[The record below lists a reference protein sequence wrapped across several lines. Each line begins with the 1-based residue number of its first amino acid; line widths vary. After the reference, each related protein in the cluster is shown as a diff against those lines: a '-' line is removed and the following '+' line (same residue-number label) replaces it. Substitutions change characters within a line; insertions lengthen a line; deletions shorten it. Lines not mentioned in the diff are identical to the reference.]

1 MKDFEVPFVNPANI
15 ITIARIILTPFF
27 LIALFGQSFQSLFLA
42 LIIFTVAS
50 LSDFF
55 DGFIAR
61 RRALHTR
68 FGEFADPLA
77 DKLLVGSAFV
87 SFLFFPF
94 LRISVWLVSL
104 ILLREIFVTILR
116 VIAIRKGKEMKTEY
130 SGKIKTFFQMM
141 SVFMVL
147 IVLVFGKWVFMKGLS
162 VGSIYDAGFWVP
174 LCGVRGA
181 LVLHHLPSVLV
192 GVSAVLALISMVHYL
207 VKNWSIIATSDLPGN
222 AQ

>member
-1 MKDFEVPFVNPANI
+1 MKDAEVPFANPANI
-15 ITIARIILTPFF
+15 ITIVRIILIPFF
-27 LIALFGQSFQSLFLA
+27 LIALFGQSFRSLLAA
-42 LIIFTVAS
+42 LIIFTAAS

-87 SFLFFPF
+87 GFLFFPF
-94 LRISVWLVSL
+94 LRIPPWLVAL

-116 VIAIRKGKEMKTEY
+116 TVAIRKGKEMKTEY
-130 SGKIKTFFQMM
+130 SGKIKTFFQMV
-141 SVFMVL
+141 SVFIIL
-147 IVLVFGKWVFMKGLS
+147 IVLVLGKWVSEKGLIMGNRS
-162 VGSIYDAGFWVP
+162 DAGFWVS

-181 LVLHHLPSVLV
+181 LVLYHLPSVLV
-192 GVSAVLALISMVHYL
+192 GISSVLAVISMVHYL
-207 VKNWSIIATSDLPGN
+207 VKNWSIFTTPDSPGD
-222 AQ
+222 A

>member
-1 MKDFEVPFVNPANI
+1 MKDAEVPFANPANI
-15 ITIARIILTPFF
+15 ITIVRIILIPFL
-27 LIALFGQSFQSLFLA
+27 LIALFGQSFRSLLAA
-42 LIIFTVAS
+42 LIIFTAAS

-87 SFLFFPF
+87 GFLFFPF
-94 LRISVWLVSL
+94 LRIPPWLVAL

-116 VIAIRKGKEMKTEY
+116 TVAIRKGKEMKTEY
-130 SGKIKTFFQMM
+130 SGKIKTFFQMV
-141 SVFMVL
+141 SVFIIL
-147 IVLVFGKWVFMKGLS
+147 IVLVLGKWVSEKGLIMGNRS
-162 VGSIYDAGFWVP
+162 DAGFWVP

-181 LVLHHLPSVLV
+181 LVLYHLPSVLV
-192 GVSAVLALISMVHYL
+192 GISSVLAVISMVHYL
-207 VKNWSIIATSDLPGN
+207 VKNWSIFTTPDSPGD
-222 AQ
+222 A

>member
-1 MKDFEVPFVNPANI
+1 MKDAEVPFANPANI
-15 ITIARIILTPFF
+15 ITIVRIILIPFF
-27 LIALFGQSFQSLFLA
+27 LIALFGQSFRSLLAA
-42 LIIFTVAS
+42 LIVFTAAS

-87 SFLFFPF
+87 GFLFFPF
-94 LRISVWLVSL
+94 LRIPPWLVAL

-116 VIAIRKGKEMKTEY
+116 TVAIRKGKEMKTEY
-130 SGKIKTFFQMM
+130 SGKIKTFFQMV
-141 SVFMVL
+141 SVFIIL
-147 IVLVFGKWVFMKGLS
+147 IVLVLGKWVSEKGLIMGNRS
-162 VGSIYDAGFWVP
+162 DAGFWVP

-181 LVLHHLPSVLV
+181 LVLYHLPSVLV
-192 GVSAVLALISMVHYL
+192 GISSVLAVISMVHYL
-207 VKNWSIIATSDLPGN
+207 VKNWSIFTTPDSPGD
-222 AQ
+222 A

>member
-1 MKDFEVPFVNPANI
+1 MPFTNPANI
-15 ITIARIILTPFF
+15 ITIVRIILIPFF
-27 LIALFGQSFQSLFLA
+27 LIALFGQSFPSLLAA

-87 SFLFFPF
+87 GFLFFPF
-94 LRISVWLVSL
+94 LRIPAWLVAL

-116 VIAIRKGKEMKTEY
+116 AVTIRKGKEMKTEY
-130 SGKIKTFFQMM
+130 GKSKNTRFKKA
-141 SVFMVL
+141 SYGL
-147 IVLVFGKWVFMKGLS
+147 GK
-162 VGSIYDAGFWVP
+162 
-174 LCGVRGA
+174 
-181 LVLHHLPSVLV
+181 
-192 GVSAVLALISMVHYL
+192 
-207 VKNWSIIATSDLPGN
+207 KNLEPH
-222 AQ
+222 

>member
-1 MKDFEVPFVNPANI
+1 MKDAEVPFANPANI
-15 ITIARIILTPFF
+15 ITIVRIILIPFF
-27 LIALFGQSFQSLFLA
+27 LIALFGQSFRSLLAA
-42 LIIFTVAS
+42 LIVFTAAS

-87 SFLFFPF
+87 GFLFFPF
-94 LRISVWLVSL
+94 LRIPPWLVAL

-116 VIAIRKGKEMKTEY
+116 TVAIRKGKEMKTEY
-130 SGKIKTFFQMM
+130 SGKIKTFFQMV
-141 SVFMVL
+141 SVFIIL
-147 IVLVFGKWVFMKGLS
+147 IVLVLGKWVSEKGLIMGNRS
-162 VGSIYDAGFWVP
+162 DAGFWVP

-181 LVLHHLPSVLV
+181 LVLYHLPSVLV
-192 GVSAVLALISMVHYL
+192 GISSVLAVISMIHYL
-207 VKNWSIIATSDLPGN
+207 VKNWSIFTTPDSPGD
-222 AQ
+222 A

>member
-1 MKDFEVPFVNPANI
+1 MKDAEVPFANPANI
-15 ITIARIILTPFF
+15 ITIVRIILIPFF
-27 LIALFGQSFQSLFLA
+27 LIALVGQSFRSLLAA
-42 LIIFTVAS
+42 LIIFTAAS

-87 SFLFFPF
+87 GFLFFPF
-94 LRISVWLVSL
+94 LRIPPWLVAL

-116 VIAIRKGKEMKTEY
+116 TVAIRKGKEMKTEY
-130 SGKIKTFFQMM
+130 SGKIKTFFQMV
-141 SVFMVL
+141 SVFIIL
-147 IVLVFGKWVFMKGLS
+147 IVLVLGKWVSEKGLIMGNRS
-162 VGSIYDAGFWVP
+162 DAGFWVP

-181 LVLHHLPSVLV
+181 LVLYHLPSVLV
-192 GVSAVLALISMVHYL
+192 GISSVLAVISMVHYL
-207 VKNWSIIATSDLPGN
+207 VKNWSIFTTPDSPGD
-222 AQ
+222 A

>member
-1 MKDFEVPFVNPANI
+1 MKDAEVPFANPANI
-15 ITIARIILTPFF
+15 ITIVRIILIPFF
-27 LIALFGQSFQSLFLA
+27 LIALFGQSFRSLLAA
-42 LIIFTVAS
+42 LIIFTAAS

-87 SFLFFPF
+87 GFLFFPF
-94 LRISVWLVSL
+94 LRIPPWLVAL

-116 VIAIRKGKEMKTEY
+116 TVAIRKGKEMKTEY
-130 SGKIKTFFQMM
+130 SGKIKTFFQMV
-141 SVFMVL
+141 SVFIIL
-147 IVLVFGKWVFMKGLS
+147 IVLVLGKWVSEKGLIMGNRS
-162 VGSIYDAGFWVP
+162 DAGFWVP

-181 LVLHHLPSVLV
+181 LVLYHLPSVLV
-192 GVSAVLALISMVHYL
+192 GISSVLAVISMVHYL
-207 VKNWSIIATSDLPGN
+207 VKNWSIFTTPDSPGD
-222 AQ
+222 A

>member
-1 MKDFEVPFVNPANI
+1 MKDAEVPFANPANI
-15 ITIARIILTPFF
+15 ITIVRIILIPFF
-27 LIALFGQSFQSLFLA
+27 LIALFGQSFRSLLAA
-42 LIIFTVAS
+42 LIVFTAAS

-87 SFLFFPF
+87 GFLFFPF
-94 LRISVWLVSL
+94 LRTPPWLVAL

-116 VIAIRKGKEMKTEY
+116 TVAIRKGKEMKTEY
-130 SGKIKTFFQMM
+130 SGKIKTFFQMV
-141 SVFMVL
+141 SVFIIL
-147 IVLVFGKWVFMKGLS
+147 IVLVLGKWVSEKGLIMGNRS
-162 VGSIYDAGFWVP
+162 DAGFWVP

-181 LVLHHLPSVLV
+181 LVLYHLPSVLV
-192 GVSAVLALISMVHYL
+192 GISSVLAVISMVHYL
-207 VKNWSIIATSDLPGN
+207 VKNWSIFTTPDSPGD
-222 AQ
+222 A

>member
-1 MKDFEVPFVNPANI
+1 MKDAEVPFANPANI
-15 ITIARIILTPFF
+15 ITIVRIILIPFF
-27 LIALFGQSFQSLFLA
+27 LIALFGQSFRSLLAA
-42 LIIFTVAS
+42 LIVFTAAS

-87 SFLFFPF
+87 GFLFFPF
-94 LRISVWLVSL
+94 LRIPPWLVAL

-116 VIAIRKGKEMKTEY
+116 TVAIRKGKEMKTEY
-130 SGKIKTFFQMM
+130 SGKIKTFFQMV
-141 SVFMVL
+141 SVFIIL
-147 IVLVFGKWVFMKGLS
+147 IVLVLGKWVSEKGLIMGNRS
-162 VGSIYDAGFWVP
+162 DAGFWVS

-181 LVLHHLPSVLV
+181 LVLYHLPSVLV
-192 GVSAVLALISMVHYL
+192 GISSVLAVISMVHYL
-207 VKNWSIIATSDLPGN
+207 VKNWSIFTTPDSPGD
-222 AQ
+222 A

>member
-1 MKDFEVPFVNPANI
+1 MKDAEVPFANPANI
-15 ITIARIILTPFF
+15 ITIVRIILIPFF
-27 LIALFGQSFQSLFLA
+27 LIALFGQSFRSLLTA
-42 LIIFTVAS
+42 LIIFTAAS

-87 SFLFFPF
+87 GFLFFPF
-94 LRISVWLVSL
+94 LRIPPWLVAL

-116 VIAIRKGKEMKTEY
+116 TVAIRKGKEMKTEY
-130 SGKIKTFFQMM
+130 SGKIKTFFQMV
-141 SVFMVL
+141 SVFIIL
-147 IVLVFGKWVFMKGLS
+147 IVLVLGKWVSEKGLIMGNRS
-162 VGSIYDAGFWVP
+162 DAGFWVP

-181 LVLHHLPSVLV
+181 LVLYHLPSVLV
-192 GVSAVLALISMVHYL
+192 GISSVLAVISMVHYL
-207 VKNWSIIATSDLPGN
+207 VKNWSIFTTPDSPGD
-222 AQ
+222 A

>member
-1 MKDFEVPFVNPANI
+1 MKDSEVPFANPANI
-15 ITIARIILTPFF
+15 ITIVRIILIPFF
-27 LIALFGQSFQSLFLA
+27 IIALFGQSFRSLLAA

-87 SFLFFPF
+87 GFLFFPF
-94 LRISVWLVSL
+94 LRIPAWLVAL

-116 VIAIRKGKEMKTEY
+116 AVTIRKGKEMKTEY
-130 SGKIKTFFQMM
+130 SGKIKTFFQMV
-141 SVFMVL
+141 SVFIVL
-147 IVLVFGKWVFMKGLS
+147 IVLVLGKWVSVKGLS
-162 VGSIYDAGFWVP
+162 MGSISDAGFWVP

-181 LVLHHLPSVLV
+181 LILYHLPSVLM
-192 GVSAVLALISMVHYL
+192 GISAVLAVISMAHYL
-207 VKNWSIIATSDLPGN
+207 VKNWSIFTTPDSLGN
-222 AQ
+222 A

>member
-1 MKDFEVPFVNPANI
+1 VPFVNPANI
-15 ITIARIILTPFF
+15 ITIVRIILIPFF
-27 LIALFGQSFQSLFLA
+27 LIALFGQSFRSLLTA
-42 LIIFTVAS
+42 LIIFTLAS

-87 SFLFFPF
+87 GFLFFPF
-94 LRISVWLVSL
+94 LRIPAWLVAL

-116 VIAIRKGKEMKTEY
+116 VVAIRKGKEMKTEY
-130 SGKIKTFFQMM
+130 SGKIKTFFHMV
-141 SVFMVL
+141 SVFIIL
-147 IVLVFGKWVFMKGLS
+147 IVIVLGKWVSVKGLS
-162 VGSIYDAGFWVP
+162 LDSISDAGFWVP

-181 LVLHHLPSVLV
+181 LVLYHLPSVLV
-192 GVSAVLALISMVHYL
+192 GVSAVLALISLVHYL
-207 VKNWSIIATSDLPGN
+207 VKNWSIVATHDSPGN
-222 AQ
+222 V

>member
-1 MKDFEVPFVNPANI
+1 MKDAEVPFANPANI
-15 ITIARIILTPFF
+15 ITIVRIILIPFF
-27 LIALFGQSFQSLFLA
+27 LIALFGQSFRSLLAA
-42 LIIFTVAS
+42 LIIFTAAS

-87 SFLFFPF
+87 GFLFFPF
-94 LRISVWLVSL
+94 FRIPPWLVAL

-116 VIAIRKGKEMKTEY
+116 TVAIRKGKEMKTEY
-130 SGKIKTFFQMM
+130 SGKIKTFFQMV
-141 SVFMVL
+141 SVFIIL
-147 IVLVFGKWVFMKGLS
+147 IVLVLGKWVSEKGLIMGNRS
-162 VGSIYDAGFWVP
+162 DAGFWVS

-181 LVLHHLPSVLV
+181 LVLYHLPSVLV
-192 GVSAVLALISMVHYL
+192 GISSVLAVISMVHYL
-207 VKNWSIIATSDLPGN
+207 VKNWSIFTTPDSPGD
-222 AQ
+222 A